1 MRIADNAALKADY
14 EAALERISSAIAAES
29 QALADA
35 NAQRNADFEAATQE
49 LLDEFLHKLHAAMY
63 RLDQWIDA
71 KAASIKRNHYYD
83 SYSL

>member
-35 NAQRNADFEAATQE
+35 NA
-49 LLDEFLHKLHAAMY
+49 
-63 RLDQWIDA
+63 
-71 KAASIKRNHYYD
+71 
-83 SYSL
+83 